1 VLATTIVWMLALFA
15 FWIGY
20 HRGAAMRG
28 LGAPGMALS
37 MIVLLYVAARIGY
50 DVGGF
55 VGVPIPVV
63 AFLVIEA
70 FLFRATRSSE

>member
-1 VLATTIVWMLALFA
+1 
-15 FWIGY
+15 
-20 HRGAAMRG
+20 
-28 LGAPGMALS
+28 MALS

-55 VGVPIPVV
+55 VGALVPVV

-70 FLFRATRSSE
+70 FLFWATRPSPVANPRGLTNRRE